1 MSVKPLPWLLTA
13 LLFLMTGSSVNALP
27 VITYHTGDGRVD
39 IGKHIEILEDTEDT
53 MSLEDVMT
61 NGTFHRVNQQVINL
75 GVSNSTF
82 WIRFTVNNQADRQLL
97 LELSQPTTDYAALY
111 ILHPGKEP
119 TITEEGEFHAFGE
132 RKYKHQHYIF
142 DLKVSPQEEC
152 TYLLKIKSRE
162 QIMLPLSIGTRQSIF
177 EFLMTKDLSLGLFF
191 GVILIM
197 FSYNLFIYFTVRDNT
212 YIFYVVYI
220 LLFALSQACL
230 HGYSFRFLWPN
241 APWMA
246 QHGTFI
252 FPSLASIA
260 GIWFAKVF
268 LHTKKY
274 VPRLEPVLYVL
285 AGIFF
290 LSVLL
295 ALFGQY
301 QSSFVIMQNNTLLT
315 CIYLI
320 ILAIIVFRKGY
331 RSAQYFLF
339 AWSALLL
346 GATILV
352 LRDYGMF
359 PSNNFTSNALVFG
372 SAIEV
377 VLLSFALSDK
387 INTFRREKEEAQ
399 GQILLAYAENERIIK
414 EQNLILETKVRERTI
429 ELQASNEDLNKTLVE
444 LKDTQTQL
452 VESEKMASLGQL
464 TAGIAHEINNPIN
477 FVTSNIKPLQRDIG
491 LLGDAFE
498 KIEELAVSEIST
510 EDKQQQIAA
519 IKEDIEYDYLKTEI
533 EFLLKGISEG
543 STRTAEIVKG
553 LRVFSRVDEDD
564 LKQANIH
571 DGLDSTLVIINS
583 LLNTHISVTR
593 EYHTEMPLI
602 DCYPGKLNQV
612 FLNILTNSIHAI
624 NKRWEEKEGGNIR
637 IQTLLE
643 GDEAIMLLSDNGT
656 GMDTETANHIFEPF
670 FTTKDVGEG
679 TGLGLSIVYNIIRKH
694 NGTITVQSAP
704 GEGTT
709 FTIRIPVRQQT
720 T

>member
-1 MSVKPLPWLLTA
+1 MF
-13 LLFLMTGSSVNALP
+13 FLIAGFSGNASP
-27 VITYHTGDGRVD
+27 VVISHSGDGRMD
-39 IGKHIEILEDTEDT
+39 IGRHVEVFEDKKGT

-61 NGTFHRVNQQVINL
+61 HGVFHPVNQQVLNL
-75 GVSNSTF
+75 GLSDAAF
-82 WIRFTVNNQADRQLL
+82 WVRFTVSNQGNRQLL
-97 LELSQPTTDYAALY
+97 LELGQATIDYAGLY
-111 ILHPGKEP
+111 ILSPGQEP
-119 TITEEGEFHAFGE
+119 VLVEEGEFRAFGE

-142 DLKVSPQEEC
+142 DLAVPPQEER
-152 TYLLKIKSRE
+152 TYLLKIRSNE
-162 QIMLPLSIGTRQSIF
+162 QITVPLSIGIRQHIF
-177 EFLMTKDLSLGLFF
+177 ESLMTKDLVLGLFF
-191 GVILIM
+191 GVMVVMIL
-197 FSYNLFIYFTVRDNT
+197 YNLFIYFTVRDNT
-212 YIFYVVYI
+212 YIFYVAYI
-220 LLFALSQACL
+220 LLFALSQASL
-230 HGYSFRFLWPN
+230 HGYSFRFLWPQST
-241 APWMA
+241 WMA
-246 QHGTFI
+246 QHSTFI

-260 GIWFAKVF
+260 GILFAKIF
-268 LHTKKY
+268 LHTNKY
-274 VPRLEPVLYVL
+274 VPRLDRVLYVL
-285 AGIFF
+285 IGIFS

-295 ALFGQY
+295 AFFGRY
-301 QSSFVIMQNNTLLT
+301 QLSFAIMQNNTLLT
-315 CIYLI
+315 SLYLI
-320 ILAIIVFRKGY
+320 ILAILVFRKGY
-331 RSAQYFLF
+331 RSAQYFLV

-352 LRDYGMF
+352 LRDYGVF

-387 INTFRREKEEAQ
+387 INTLRREKEDAQ
-399 GQILLAYAENERIIK
+399 GQMLLAYAENERMIK
-414 EQNLILETKVRERTI
+414 EQNLILETKVRERTL
-429 ELQASNEDLNKTLVE
+429 ELQASNEGLNNALTE

-477 FVTSNIKPLQRDIG
+477 FVTSNIMPLQRDIG
-491 LLGDAFE
+491 LLGEAFE
-498 KIEELAVSEIST
+498 KIEELAVSGLST

-519 IKEDIEYDYLKTEI
+519 IKDDIEYDYLKTEI
-533 EFLLKGISEG
+533 EYLLKGISEG

-553 LRVFSRVDEDD
+553 LRVFSRLDEDD

-593 EYHTEMPLI
+593 EYSPDLTLI
-602 DCYPGKLNQV
+602 ECYPGKLNQV
-612 FLNILTNSIHAI
+612 FLNILTNAIHAV

-643 GDEAIMLLSDNGT
+643 QDEAIILLGDNGT
-656 GMDTETANHIFEPF
+656 GMDQETANHIFEPF

-694 NGTITVQSAP
+694 NGSITVQSIP

-720 T
+720 I

>member
-1 MSVKPLPWLLTA
+1 MPVKPLTWLLTA
-13 LLFLMTGSSVNALP
+13 LFLLMTGFSVRALP
-27 VITYHTGDGRVD
+27 AITYHTGDGRMD
-39 IGKHIEILEDTEDT
+39 IGKHLEILEDPEGA
-53 MSLEDVMT
+53 MSLEDVMASER
-61 NGTFHRVNQQVINL
+61 FAHVNQQVINL

-82 WIRFTVNNQADRQLL
+82 WIRFTVANQTDHKLL
-97 LELSQPTTDYAALY
+97 LELSDPTTDCVALY
-111 ILHPGKEP
+111 TLHPGKEP
-119 TITEEGEFHAFGE
+119 TVVEAGEFLAFDK
-132 RKYKHQHYIF
+132 RKYKHQYYIF
-142 DLKVSPQEEC
+142 DLNVAPQEAC
-152 TYLLKIKSRE
+152 TYLLKVKSRE
-162 QIMLPLSIGTRQSIF
+162 QIMLPLSIGTRQNIF
-177 EFLMTKDLSLGLFF
+177 EFLMTKDLTLGLFF

-220 LLFALSQACL
+220 LLFAFSQACL
-230 HGYSFRFLWPN
+230 HGYSFRFLWPDS
-241 APWMA
+241 PWMA

-260 GIWFAKVF
+260 GIWFAKIF

-274 VPRLEPVLYVL
+274 VPRLEPILYIL
-285 AGIFF
+285 AGVFL

-301 QSSFVIMQNNTLLT
+301 QMSFVIMQNNTLLT

-320 ILAIIVFRKGY
+320 ILAVVVFRKGY
-331 RSAQYFLF
+331 RSAQYFLV

-352 LRDYGMF
+352 LRDYGVF

-387 INTFRREKEEAQ
+387 INTLRREKEEAQ
-399 GQILLAYAENERIIK
+399 SQILLAYAENERIIK
-414 EQNLILETKVRERTI
+414 EQNLILETKVRERTV
-429 ELQASNEDLNKTLVE
+429 ELQASNEDLNKTLIE

-498 KIEELAVSEIST
+498 KIEELAVSEISA
-510 EDKQQQIAA
+510 EDKQQQITA

-564 LKQANIH
+564 LKQANLH
-571 DGLDSTLVIINS
+571 DGLDSTLVIVNS

-593 EYHTEMPLI
+593 EYDPEMPLI
-602 DCYPGKLNQV
+602 ECYPGKLNQV
-612 FLNILTNSIHAI
+612 FLNIITNAIHAV
-624 NKRWEEKEGGNIR
+624 NKRWQEKEGGNIG
-637 IQTLLE
+637 IKTVLE
-643 GDEAIMLLSDNGT
+643 GNEAVILLSDNGT

-694 NGTITVQSAP
+694 NGIITVQSAP

-709 FTIRIPVRQQT
+709 FTIRVPVIQQT
-720 T
+720 I